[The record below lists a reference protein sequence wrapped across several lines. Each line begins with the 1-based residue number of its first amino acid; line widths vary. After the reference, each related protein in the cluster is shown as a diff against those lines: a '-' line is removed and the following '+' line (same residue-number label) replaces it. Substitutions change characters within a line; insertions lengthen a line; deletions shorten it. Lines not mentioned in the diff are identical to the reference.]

1 MIKKVNVIFILDST
15 LIGLE
20 LERLSLR
27 CGFVNA
33 WRGQNS
39 ESNIT
44 IRPGKGGGEQKFFQS
59 ISIWQ
64 LSEARQYF
72 SDNSVVFNVV
82 TTRSL
87 ATEK

>member
-1 MIKKVNVIFILDST
+1 MIKKVNVIFVLDST

-20 LERLSLR
+20 LERLSLG

-39 ESNIT
+39 ESIIT
-44 IRPGKGGGEQKFFQS
+44 IRPGKGGGGSRSSSNQFPFGS
-59 ISIWQ
+59 YLRPGNI
-64 LSEARQYF
+64 F
-72 SDNSVVFNVV
+72 PTSVVFNVV